1 MSNVRVDL
9 MVQQCGWEYR
19 LFSQSPPLTPIL
31 SLKFIPR
38 IFASQLQEGYEKFN
52 HHGFPL

>member
-1 MSNVRVDL
+1 MSNVGVDL

-38 IFASQLQEGYEKFN
+38 IFASQLHEGYEKFN